1 MPILQSNF
9 DAVSSDQCVVSETE
23 CVSQDRHET
32 FVSGDFL
39 AVKIQIPEDEDVD
52 TFPVNGKWLG
62 FGHAAIAKFSPQSI
76 IGITL
81 CLPVV

>member
-1 MPILQSNF
+1 M
-9 DAVSSDQCVVSETE
+9 
-23 CVSQDRHET
+23 SQDRHET

-52 TFPVNGKWLG
+52 TFPVNRKWLG
-62 FGHAAIAKFSPQSI
+62 FGRAAIGKFSPQSI